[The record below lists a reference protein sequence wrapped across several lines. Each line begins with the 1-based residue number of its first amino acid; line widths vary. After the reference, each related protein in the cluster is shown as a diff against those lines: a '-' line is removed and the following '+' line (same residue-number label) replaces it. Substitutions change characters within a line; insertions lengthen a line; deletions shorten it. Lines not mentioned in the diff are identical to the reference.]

1 MTKPE
6 IQDYLQHLENRL
18 LNKEPRNSIQL
29 NRAWANQF
37 PETAAV
43 YIFREGD
50 EVCYVGET
58 GSFKGRMTD
67 LLNTKNHTIR
77 RNIGSLHYS
86 NHKDF
91 EKASSKKSYHPEIE
105 ILLNK
110 KIINDLTVSFIE
122 IELGRKELEEQLY
135 EKYRPKYVIKGKRGA
150 IKAYTKQEKQE
161 KNAQAYDPWTKEQDD
176 QLEVL
181 YSERTKVKE
190 LTVILERSSG
200 AIRSRIK
207 KLGLKEIYGF

>member
-135 EKYRPKYVIKGKRGA
+135 EKYRPKYAIKGKRKSGEVCLNGPA
-150 IKAYTKQEKQE
+150 ARRVQKGDIIIIISYAQMTPEEAKTFQPKIIFPDEKT
-161 KNAQAYDPWTKEQDD
+161 N
-176 QLEVL
+176 L
-181 YSERTKVKE
+181 
-190 LTVILERSSG
+190 LT
-200 AIRSRIK
+200 
-207 KLGLKEIYGF
+207 